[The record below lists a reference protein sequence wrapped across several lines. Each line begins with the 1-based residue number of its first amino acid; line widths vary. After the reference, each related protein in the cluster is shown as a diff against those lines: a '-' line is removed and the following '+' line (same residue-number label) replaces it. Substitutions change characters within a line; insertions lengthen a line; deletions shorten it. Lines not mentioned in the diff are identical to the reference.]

1 MKRPNATPAK
11 TFQEIEEETRGR
23 EGTSD
28 DAKPAEAA
36 DADTKKPPQEAPGE
50 TKDKSP
56 GASEADTG
64 NAKPVPVAG
73 NAKVP
78 VAQEQSGTGAK
89 PVAAPTGGAKPAEGA
104 KPKTPVKR
112 TPRRKIPKANKGAS
126 ATAKKAEEII
136 GAKIDEAKK
145 PKTRK
150 KNTETTPKAEET
162 PRREGGAVEPPK
174 KNIFR
179 RTVGADPF
187 GGLVINYDAD
197 NGVLPPDPNEKPSP
211 VLSRFSLS
219 DLVRPLSPEIDAALN
234 GGIPKGGVTEDGTV
248 LNPRLVEVFKG
259 AIEESN
265 KTGIGIMDI
274 FAVQYARKLA
284 KAAADPDA
292 HQAFL
297 QDPFSWAEGMIDKLV
312 SLSRAAKAG
321 DAAAADK
328 LESAYVNRKIAEA
341 SRKARANAG
350 RMVAHPELRMFVT
363 FARKWLRS
371 VFGENADI
379 YFIEDLTGETAE
391 QLEVME
397 AAKAYGGRVNA
408 MIITESGNV
417 YVSKKANP
425 VKVLHEVFGHGTW
438 EWMKKNNPK
447 GYEKLKE
454 LARKAPEEIK
464 RRVKKNYEMDEN
476 SDEFLNEVF
485 AHLIEAKYAGR
496 IGTMFNTPVSRER
509 VLLKLEAFVE
519 RFRGL
524 CGENF
529 WALAGEFK

>member
-1 MKRPNATPAK
+1 MLPEYEGMTYEELEDLYHELSGRLEEASPDEDTYW
-11 TFQEIEEETRGR
+11 ELEEELGNI
-23 EGTSD
+23 EDAVNELMDEDEDEYEEEDDEEEYEDEEFDEWDVLDVPKAACGDGEYFEDGT
-28 DAKPAEAA
+28 PI
-36 DADTKKPPQEAPGE
+36 GE
-50 TKDKSP
+50 VEVLDL
-56 GASEADTG
+56 
-64 NAKPVPVAG
+64 
-73 NAKVP
+73 
-78 VAQEQSGTGAK
+78 
-89 PVAAPTGGAKPAEGA
+89 PVAACGDGEYFGDA
-104 KPKTPVKR
+104 
-112 TPRRKIPKANKGAS
+112 KIPVDNKGAS
-126 ATAKKAEEII
+126 ATAKKAEKIA
-136 GAKIDEAKK
+136 GALIDEVKK
-145 PKTRK
+145 PKKTTRRK
-150 KNTETTPKAEET
+150 KEDYTPYES
-162 PRREGGAVEPPK
+162 PSGGAKPMRGDSGRVKPK
-174 KNIFR
+174 K
-179 RTVGADPF
+179 GAKMA
-187 GGLVINYDAD
+187 IN
-197 NGVLPPDPNEKPSP
+197 
-211 VLSRFSLS
+211 

-274 FAVQYARKLA
+274 FAVQYARMLA
-284 KAAADPDA
+284 RAAANPDA

-297 QDPFSWAEGMIDKLV
+297 QDPFSWAEGMIDTLITN
-312 SLSRAAKAG
+312 SRKAKAG
-321 DAAAADK
+321 DAIAADLLERAYVSPEEAAA
-328 LESAYVNRKIAEA
+328 
-341 SRKARANAG
+341 SRNARANAG
-350 RMVAHPELRMFVT
+350 RMVAHPELRRFVT

-397 AAKAYGGRVNA
+397 AAQAYGGRVNA

-438 EWMKKNNPK
+438 EWMKKNNPE

-476 SDEFLNEVF
+476 SEEFLNEVF
-485 AHLIEAKYAGR
+485 AHLIEAKYSGR
-496 IGTMFNTPVSRER
+496 IGTDERSSSSRER